1 MSEEKFESASVQ
13 WSRVREVKYLRVG
26 GFEYYSTV
34 VHSSTFASPKSML
47 SQPKFGSNVG
57 SVTVLTERDI
67 NVRPSTVESPS
78 PAGA

>member
-1 MSEEKFESASVQ
+1 MSKEKFESASVQ
-13 WSRVREVKYLRVG
+13 GSRVRVG
-26 GFEYYSTV
+26 GFEYYYSTV
-34 VHSSTFASPKSML
+34 VHSSTFAFTKSML